1 MYMYEEEAERL
12 WDGGLRVCLFI
23 EIVTKAQSPALAT
36 KLSFLLLA
44 VWPTVLPVRLN
55 LRRIAVI
62 CNLRRIFGARIQKR
76 SG

>member
-23 EIVTKAQSPALAT
+23 ALVTEARSPALAA

-44 VWPTVLPVRLN
+44 VWATFLPARLN
-55 LRRIAVI
+55 L
-62 CNLRRIFGARIQKR
+62 G
-76 SG
+76 

>member
-44 VWPTVLPVRLN
+44 VCATVLPVQLN
-55 LRRIAVI
+55 LR
-62 CNLRRIFGARIQKR
+62 
-76 SG
+76 